1 MQKLIWG
8 IAITCAAAG
17 CSTSNTSGSTTQSC
31 SDLTVTAAKPPA
43 GWNGSVFTIV
53 MENHSRG
60 DILGN
65 GQAKYINELAK
76 SGAVA
81 NGYHDSYVHPSE
93 PNYLW
98 MVAGENFG
106 VLDDADPSSH
116 PLDAT
121 SHIADQLELAGL
133 SWKTYQESMGDP
145 CGVTSHGRYAAKH
158 NPLVYFTDING
169 WEDRKSTR

>member
-1 MQKLIWG
+1 MQRVSGGLLI
-8 IAITCAAAG
+8 ACALAA
-17 CSTSNTSGSTTQSC
+17 CTPNTSGSTTFECLGLSQA
-31 SDLTVTAAKPPA
+31 TTPAQTAFT
-43 GWNGSVFTIV
+43 GTVFTIV
-53 MENHSRG
+53 MENKNRTE
-60 DILGN
+60 IIGN
-65 GQAKYINELAK
+65 REAPFINELACQ
-76 SGAVA
+76 GAVA
-81 NGYHDSYVHPSE
+81 AGYHDSFVHPSE

-106 VLDDADPSSH
+106 ILDDGDPSSH